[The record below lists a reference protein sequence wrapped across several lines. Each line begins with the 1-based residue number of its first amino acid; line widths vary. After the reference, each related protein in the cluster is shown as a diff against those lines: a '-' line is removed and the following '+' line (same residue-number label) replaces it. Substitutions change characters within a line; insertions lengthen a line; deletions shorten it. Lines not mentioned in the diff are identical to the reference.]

1 MKNEEVLNL
10 IEELNS
16 KYPKVEKKKIKMF
29 VDILLR
35 GDMDLKELAKDY

>member
-16 KYPKVEKKKIKMF
+16 KYPKVEKSEIKTF
-29 VDILLR
+29 IDVLLR
-35 GDMDLKELAKDY
+35 GDMDLRELTKDY